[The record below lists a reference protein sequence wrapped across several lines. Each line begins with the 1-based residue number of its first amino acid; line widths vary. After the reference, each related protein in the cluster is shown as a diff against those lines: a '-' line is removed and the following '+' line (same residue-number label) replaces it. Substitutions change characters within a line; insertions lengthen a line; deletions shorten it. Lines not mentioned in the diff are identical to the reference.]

1 MKKSFFIL
9 LLLVAN
15 FVFSQGGYSPISRL
29 RLTTTPVESNS
40 NTQILVRDGSSGNVN
55 YVRKDSLVVV
65 PNLDKVTDAGAVT
78 ANSLSVGGVGINT
91 TTPEAVLD
99 VVSTESGILIPRL
112 TESERDAIS
121 DPINSM
127 LIFNSDIE
135 NFQFYFDS
143 VWYDLGGGDLQ
154 TVTDLGNLTTNEI
167 VIQIDDD
174 ITQIGQGAILLSSST
189 SINEVSNTGISVRGG
204 MAHLRVFDDV
214 GELHLGDIDGE
225 GSTIKTSDLSENRQ
239 LLIPDLSG
247 TIATAETTIPLSG
260 TTEGNPVT
268 GDVEVD
274 NFKGFI
280 SKLDGDN
287 YGRIEFDEI
296 FPRLYYVL
304 SETDLK
310 TVGATLTDTQFLL
323 QDENLPNFK
332 GIVATNDYSTVDP
345 TNKLVYAQRQYVE
358 NQFGKLIS
366 LTTTEIL
373 AIVSPEEGRLYY
385 NSTLND
391 VVFYDGS
398 NWKKLSDSNM

>member
-1 MKKSFFIL
+1 
-9 LLLVAN
+9 
-15 FVFSQGGYSPISRL
+15 
-29 RLTTTPVESNS
+29 
-40 NTQILVRDGSSGNVN
+40 
-55 YVRKDSLVVV
+55 
-65 PNLDKVTDAGAVT
+65 
-78 ANSLSVGGVGINT
+78 
-91 TTPEAVLD
+91 
-99 VVSTESGILIPRL
+99 
-112 TESERDAIS
+112 
-121 DPINSM
+121 
-127 LIFNSDIE
+127 
-135 NFQFYFDS
+135 
-143 VWYDLGGGDLQ
+143 
-154 TVTDLGNLTTNEI
+154 
-167 VIQIDDD
+167 
-174 ITQIGQGAILLSSST
+174 LLSSST